1 MDRTERAVAVANIAA
16 VGVRRVRSGGRLRGD
31 RRCGPSAAGPPVPLP
46 ADPAPLRRPR
56 RSHGARARCDPRG
69 LPGLGCWRRTGR
81 SLPRARSVRPRLG
94 PRSKPPCWARTR
106 FPSAP
111 GAGPGVVPNL
121 NVFNNAYG
129 PQQCLV
135 PSAPGKCE
143 QFDVAP
149 GDENADVSRR
159 EWLGRYIDMY
169 RAGMLKGG
177 LLGQMPQEQL
187 GEPLP
192 GTAPPP
198 GTNVPPG
205 LVQFLP
211 DPAAPPDGA
220 RSAASRCAAASATSA
235 CGLTGATGHRAG
247 TRGV

>member
-1 MDRTERAVAVANIAA
+1 MDSNRKRVAVANIAA
-16 VGVRRVRSGGRLRGD
+16 AGFITVG
-31 RRCGPSAAGPPVPLP
+31 AAVALAATAAADPPPPEPVPLP
-46 ADPAPLRRPR
+46 ADAPPPPPAGPTVPIMGAPLGPN
-56 RSHGARARCDPRG
+56 
-69 LPGLGCWRRTGR
+69 GLGVLAQNGQ
-81 SLPRARSVRPRLG
+81 PENPAALG
-94 PRSKPPCWARTR
+94 APPVVGLDQTTALGQNAV
-106 FPSAP
+106 PSAP
-111 GAGPGVVPNL
+111 GGGPGAVPNL

-129 PQQCLV
+129 VQQCLV

-205 LVQFLP
+205 LVQFQP
-211 DPAAPPDGA
+211 DPPPPPGAPVPPPAPGAPP
-220 RSAASRCAAASATSA
+220 
-235 CGLTGATGHRAG
+235 LLPPPPAG
-247 TRGV
+247 

>member
-1 MDRTERAVAVANIAA
+1 MIDRDRMVPTKNAVANIAA
-16 VGVRRVRSGGRLRGD
+16 VGLFALG
-31 RRCGPSAAGPPVPLP
+31 AAVAFPAAAAAEPPPPEPLPAPGEPAPPPPGPPVPVLGQPLGP
-46 ADPAPLRRPR
+46 A
-56 RSHGARARCDPRG
+56 
-69 LPGLGCWRRTGR
+69 GLGVLAQNGQA
-81 SLPRARSVRPRLG
+81 P
-94 PRSKPPCWARTR
+94 
-106 FPSAP
+106 AP
-111 GAGPGVVPNL
+111 GAMGAPPVVGLDQTTVLGQNAVPAAPGADPGVVPNL
-121 NVFNNAYG
+121 NPFNNAYG

-149 GDENADVSRR
+149 GEENADTSRR
-159 EWLGRYIDMY
+159 EWLGRYVDMY

-192 GTAPPP
+192 GTAPLP

-211 DPAAPPDGA
+211 DPAAPDAPPPAPGA
-220 RSAASRCAAASATSA
+220 PPLLPPPPPA
-235 CGLTGATGHRAG
+235 
-247 TRGV
+247 

>member
-1 MDRTERAVAVANIAA
+1 MGRHRKKVLHRRRTAVSSATAVGLATFGAAVAFSATVAAEPPPPEPA
-16 VGVRRVRSGGRLRGD
+16 
-31 RRCGPSAAGPPVPLP
+31 PVPLP
-46 ADPAPLRRPR
+46 GEPAPPPPPPGPTIPAL
-56 RSHGARARCDPRG
+56 GAP
-69 LPGLGCWRRTGR
+69 
-81 SLPRARSVRPRLG
+81 LG
-94 PRSKPPCWARTR
+94 PAGFGVLAQNGEPANPAALGAPPVTGLDRDTVLGQNAL
-106 FPSAP
+106 PSPP
-111 GAGPGVVPNL
+111 GSGPGVVPNL

-129 PQQCLV
+129 VQQNMK
-135 PSAPGKCE
+135 PSAPGQGE

-149 GDENADVSRR
+149 GEENADVSRR

-205 LVQFLP
+205 LVQFQP

-220 RSAASRCAAASATSA
+220 PPPPPAP
-235 CGLTGATGHRAG
+235 GAPPLLPPPPG
-247 TRGV
+247 

>member
-1 MDRTERAVAVANIAA
+1 MVLNRKRDAVANIALSGLLA
-16 VGVRRVRSGGRLRGD
+16 VGAAVAF
-31 RRCGPSAAGPPVPLP
+31 SAAAAADPPPPEPLPVPGEPAPPPPPPGPMVPVIGEPLGPNGFGVLAQNGQPANPAALGAPPVNGLDQTTVLGQNAAPSP
-46 ADPAPLRRPR
+46 PGADP
-56 RSHGARARCDPRG
+56 GM
-69 LPGLGCWRRTGR
+69 
-81 SLPRARSVRPRLG
+81 
-94 PRSKPPCWARTR
+94 
-106 FPSAP
+106 
-111 GAGPGVVPNL
+111 VPNL

-149 GDENADVSRR
+149 GQENSDVSRR

-177 LLGQMPQEQL
+177 LLGQVPQEQL
-187 GEPLP
+187 GEALP

-198 GTNVPPG
+198 GTNIPPG
-205 LVQFLP
+205 LVQFQP

-220 RSAASRCAAASATSA
+220 APPPPP
-235 CGLTGATGHRAG
+235 GAPPLLPPPPAG
-247 TRGV
+247 

>member
-1 MDRTERAVAVANIAA
+1 VLAQNGQPAN
-16 VGVRRVRSGGRLRGD
+16 
-31 RRCGPSAAGPPVPLP
+31 SAALGAPPVV
-46 ADPAPLRRPR
+46 
-56 RSHGARARCDPRG
+56 G
-69 LPGLGCWRRTGR
+69 LDKTTVLGQNAM
-81 SLPRARSVRPRLG
+81 PV
-94 PRSKPPCWARTR
+94 
-106 FPSAP
+106 AP
-111 GAGPGVVPNL
+111 GADPGAVPNL
-121 NVFNNAYG
+121 NVFNNGYG
-129 PQQCLV
+129 VQQCLV

-205 LVQFLP
+205 LVQFQP
-211 DPAAPPDGA
+211 DPPPPPGAPIPPPAPGAPP
-220 RSAASRCAAASATSA
+220 
-235 CGLTGATGHRAG
+235 LLPPPPAG
-247 TRGV
+247 

>member
-1 MDRTERAVAVANIAA
+1 MMDRDRLAHTRNTIGCVAAAGMLAFGAAVALAA
-16 VGVRRVRSGGRLRGD
+16 TAAADPPPDPLPVPVEP
-31 RRCGPSAAGPPVPLP
+31 GPPPPPGPYIPGMGEAGPNVFGILAQTGQEPVPGTAGAP
-46 ADPAPLRRPR
+46 AVT
-56 RSHGARARCDPRG
+56 G
-69 LPGLGCWRRTGR
+69 LDASTVLGLN
-81 SLPRARSVRPRLG
+81 PV
-94 PRSKPPCWARTR
+94 
-106 FPSAP
+106 PSAP
-111 GAGPGVVPNL
+111 GAGPGTPPNL

-129 PQQCLV
+129 IQQNIA
-135 PSAPGKCE
+135 PAAPGQGQE
-143 QFDVAP
+143 FDVAP

-159 EWLGRYIDMY
+159 EWLGRYVDMY

-211 DPAAPPDGA
+211 DPAAPPPPPG
-220 RSAASRCAAASATSA
+220 
-235 CGLTGATGHRAG
+235 
-247 TRGV
+247 

>member
-1 MDRTERAVAVANIAA
+1 MIDRHRIAA
-16 VGVRRVRSGGRLRGD
+16 LAFGVLAFG
-31 RRCGPSAAGPPVPLP
+31 AAFALPATAAADDAPLDPLP
-46 ADPAPLRRPR
+46 APGDPAPPPPPGPTVPGVGQLSP
-56 RSHGARARCDPRG
+56 SGLNVLAQTNAEPVPGVLGAPPVAG
-69 LPGLGCWRRTGR
+69 LDRNSVLGLN
-81 SLPRARSVRPRLG
+81 AV
-94 PRSKPPCWARTR
+94 
-106 FPSAP
+106 PSAP
-111 GAGPGVVPNL
+111 GAGPGTPPNL

-129 PQQCLV
+129 IQQNV
-135 PSAPGKCE
+135 APAAPGQGE

-149 GDENADVSRR
+149 GEENADVGRR
-159 EWLGRYIDMY
+159 EWLGRYVDMY

-211 DPAAPPDGA
+211 DPADAPPPP
-220 RSAASRCAAASATSA
+220 
-235 CGLTGATGHRAG
+235 
-247 TRGV
+247 GVLPPVPPR

>member
-1 MDRTERAVAVANIAA
+1 ML
-16 VGVRRVRSGGRLRGD
+16 G
-31 RRCGPSAAGPPVPLP
+31 
-46 ADPAPLRRPR
+46 APLSPN
-56 RSHGARARCDPRG
+56 
-69 LPGLGCWRRTGR
+69 GLGVLGQTGA
-81 SLPRARSVRPRLG
+81 PAVPGALG
-94 PRSKPPCWARTR
+94 APNVVGLSPTTVLGQNPI
-106 FPSAP
+106 PSAP
-111 GAGPGVVPNL
+111 GGEPGIVPNL

-129 PQQCLV
+129 IQQNLE
-135 PSAPGKCE
+135 PAAPGQGE

-149 GDENADVSRR
+149 GQENADTSRR

-177 LLGQMPQEQL
+177 LLGQVPQEQL

-211 DPAAPPDGA
+211 PPPEAAPPGA
-220 RSAASRCAAASATSA
+220 PPPPGTPPPP
-235 CGLTGATGHRAG
+235 GAPLPPAG
-247 TRGV
+247 